1 MDLLVWLEQTSL
13 AIWVRESSSLWA
25 YPTILFMHTLGMSM
39 VAGLS
44 SAIDLR
50 IVGIGREMPISPL
63 EKLYPYMWAG
73 FFINLFSGSLLLIA
87 DATTKFV
94 NPVFYIKMLFVFL
107 AVLNLK
113 VMRTAVFRDPLVDKR
128 PATSTARFLAIASL
142 VCWAGAVTAGRLMA
156 YLGPVGGLN

>member
-1 MDLLVWLEQTSL
+1 MDLLVWLEQTAL
-13 AIWVRESSSLWA
+13 ASWVRESSSLWA

-50 IVGIGREMPISPL
+50 IVGVGREIPISPL
-63 EKLYPYMWAG
+63 EKLYPFMWAG
-73 FFINLFSGSLLLIA
+73 FLINLFSGSLLLIA

-94 NPVFYIKMLFVFL
+94 NPVFYIKMIFVIL
-107 AVLNLK
+107 AVLDLR
-113 VMRTAVFRDPLVDKR
+113 VMRTTIFRDPLLDKR
-128 PATSTARFLAIASL
+128 PVSSTGKFLAYASL